1 MKSCVC
7 VRLLE
12 VSEVRFSNV
21 DKLTLRDEIP
31 VQLCNYMD
39 VYRNAKITAEIEF
52 MAATAT
58 EREIEKF
65 SLQIGDVLV
74 TKDSETA
81 EDIAHAAVV
90 ADNIPGLLCG
100 YHLAMIRPCNGV
112 LYGPYLAQLFENH
125 HFREQFIRM
134 ANGVTRFGLT
144 VEAFEKAVVPLPE
157 YSKQVALAEM
167 FLTFDKEA
175 LLLQRQIE
183 LVRVRKRGLMQ
194 KLLTKQ
200 WRVSVPQ
207 GENND

>member
-1 MKSCVC
+1 MKNCGR
-7 VRLLE
+7 VRLME
-12 VSEVRFSNV
+12 AAEVRFSNV
-21 DKLTLRDEIP
+21 DKLSQRDELS

-39 VYRNAKITAEIEF
+39 VYRNARITAEIEF

-65 SLQIGDVLV
+65 SLQVGDVLV

-81 EDIAHAAVV
+81 EDIAQAAVV
-90 ADNIPGLLCG
+90 ADDIPGLLCG
-100 YHLAMIRPCNGV
+100 YHLAMIRPHDGV
-112 LYGPYLAQLFENH
+112 LYGPYLAQLFEHH

-157 YSKQVALAEM
+157 YTEQVAIAEL

-175 LLLQRQIE
+175 DLLQRQIE
-183 LVRVRKRGLMQ
+183 LVRTRKHGLMQ
-194 KLLTKQ
+194 KLLVGQ
-200 WRVSVPQ
+200 WRVKPPEETVV
-207 GENND
+207 

>member
-1 MKSCVC
+1 MKEGGR
-7 VRLLE
+7 VRLMD
-12 VSEVRFSNV
+12 VAEVRFSNV
-21 DKLTLRDEIP
+21 DKLSQHDELP

-39 VYRNAKITAEIEF
+39 VYRNARITTEIEF

-81 EDIAHAAVV
+81 EDIAQAAVV
-90 ADNIPGLLCG
+90 ADDIPMLLCG
-100 YHLAMIRPCNGV
+100 YHLAMIRPRDGV

-144 VEAFEKAVVPLPE
+144 VEAFDKAVVPLPE
-157 YSKQVALAEM
+157 YSEQVAIAEL

-175 LLLQRQIE
+175 VLLQRQIE
-183 LVRVRKRGLMQ
+183 LVRTRKRGLMQ
-194 KLLTKQ
+194 KLLSAQ
-200 WRVSVPQ
+200 WRVNSHMEVK
-207 GENND
+207 